1 ANFATVPTKRTTRG
15 NAMTT
20 SKEKNVFYVH
30 YYESDSSGGELPLM
44 RIEAENEDEANL
56 ICLRNLADVYDVDHD
71 DISLEDGFEVNG
83 NSVYLQGIYP
93 ATSEQALVVDAV
105 FNMTSV
111 EPVAEAVTGTAES
124 ACGISLVSDKVW
136 LESWFDLED
145 KFADQMAHV
154 AEDDKSDTRFLLY
167 RDQVIDVRECETS
180 SVPGWDLQFGL
191 SGGTQML
198 FIRLSDDGDHVALG
212 LE

>member
-1 ANFATVPTKRTTRG
+1 
-15 NAMTT
+15 MTT

-44 RIEAENEDEANL
+44 RIEAKNEDEANL

>member
-1 ANFATVPTKRTTRG
+1 
-15 NAMTT
+15 MTT

-136 LESWFDLED
+136 LESWCDLED

>member
-1 ANFATVPTKRTTRG
+1 
-15 NAMTT
+15 MTT

-167 RDQVIDVRECETS
+167 RDQVIDVRECATS

>member
-1 ANFATVPTKRTTRG
+1 
-15 NAMTT
+15 MTT
-20 SKEKNVFYVH
+20 TNGKKIFYVH
-30 YYESDSSGGELPLM
+30 YFEFDSSGGEFPLM
-44 RIEAENEDEANL
+44 RVEAENEDEANL
-56 ICLRNLADVYDVDHD
+56 ICLRNLADVYDVDHG
-71 DISLEDGFEVNG
+71 DISLEEGFEVNG

-93 ATSEQALVVDAV
+93 ATAEQALVVDAV
-105 FNMTSV
+105 FNMAPV
-111 EPVAEAVTGTAES
+111 APVAEAVTGTAES
-124 ACGISLVSDKVW
+124 TSGISLVSDKVW

-145 KFADQMAHV
+145 EFADQMSHV
-154 AEDDKSDTRFLLY
+154 AEDDKSDTRFVLY

-198 FIRLSDDGDHVALG
+198 FIRLSEDGDHVALG

>member
-1 ANFATVPTKRTTRG
+1 
-15 NAMTT
+15 MTT

-56 ICLRNLADVYDVDHD
+56 ICLRNLADVYDFDHD

>member
-1 ANFATVPTKRTTRG
+1 
-15 NAMTT
+15 MTT
-20 SKEKNVFYVH
+20 TNGKKIFYVN
-30 YYESDSSGGELPLM
+30 YFEFDSCGGEFPLM
-44 RIEAENEDEANL
+44 RVEAENEDEANL
-56 ICLRNLADVYDVDHD
+56 ICLRNLADIYDVDHD
-71 DISLEDGFEVNG
+71 DISLEEGFEVNG

-93 ATSEQALVVDAV
+93 ATAEQALVVDAV
-105 FNMTSV
+105 FNMAPV
-111 EPVAEAVTGTAES
+111 APVAEAVTGTAES
-124 ACGISLVSDKVW
+124 TSGISLVSDKVW

-145 KFADQMAHV
+145 EFADQMSHV
-154 AEDDKSDTRFLLY
+154 AEDDKSDTRFVLY

-198 FIRLSDDGDHVALG
+198 FIRLSEDGDHVALG

>member
-1 ANFATVPTKRTTRG
+1 
-15 NAMTT
+15 MTT

-145 KFADQMAHV
+145 EFADQMSHV

>member
-1 ANFATVPTKRTTRG
+1 
-15 NAMTT
+15 MTT

-124 ACGISLVSDKVW
+124 TSGISLVSDKVW

-145 KFADQMAHV
+145 EFADQMSHV

>member
-1 ANFATVPTKRTTRG
+1 
-15 NAMTT
+15 MTT

-145 KFADQMAHV
+145 EFADQMSHV
-154 AEDDKSDTRFLLY
+154 AEDDKSDTRFVLY

>member
-1 ANFATVPTKRTTRG
+1 MN
-15 NAMTT
+15 NT
-20 SKEKNVFYVH
+20 SPSIRFSLH
-30 YYESDSSGGELPLM
+30 AYYESDSSGGELPLM

>member
-1 ANFATVPTKRTTRG
+1 
-15 NAMTT
+15 MTT
-20 SKEKNVFYVH
+20 TNGKKIFYVH
-30 YYESDSSGGELPLM
+30 YFEFDSCGGEFPLM
-44 RIEAENEDEANL
+44 RVEAENEDEAKL
-56 ICLRNLADVYDVDHD
+56 ICLRNLADVYDVDHG
-71 DISLEDGFEVNG
+71 DISLEEGFEVNG

-93 ATSEQALVVDAV
+93 ATAEQALVVDAV
-105 FNMTSV
+105 FNMAPV
-111 EPVAEAVTGTAES
+111 APVAEAVTGTAES
-124 ACGISLVSDKVW
+124 TSGISLVSDKVW

-145 KFADQMAHV
+145 EFADQMSHV
-154 AEDDKSDTRFLLY
+154 AEDDKSDTRFVLY

-198 FIRLSDDGDHVALG
+198 FIRLSEDGDHVALG

>member
-1 ANFATVPTKRTTRG
+1 
-15 NAMTT
+15 MTT

-93 ATSEQALVVDAV
+93 ATAEQALVVDAV

-145 KFADQMAHV
+145 KFANQMAHV

>member
-1 ANFATVPTKRTTRG
+1 
-15 NAMTT
+15 MTT
-20 SKEKNVFYVH
+20 CKEKNVFYVH

>member
-1 ANFATVPTKRTTRG
+1 
-15 NAMTT
+15 MTT

-93 ATSEQALVVDAV
+93 ATAEQALVVDAV

-111 EPVAEAVTGTAES
+111 EPVAEAVTDTAES

-154 AEDDKSDTRFLLY
+154 AEEDKSDTRFVLY
-167 RDQVIDVRECETS
+167 RDQAIDLNECETS
-180 SVPGWDLQFGL
+180 SVPGWNLQYGL

>member
-1 ANFATVPTKRTTRG
+1 
-15 NAMTT
+15 MTT

-111 EPVAEAVTGTAES
+111 EPVAEAVTRTAES

>member
-1 ANFATVPTKRTTRG
+1 
-15 NAMTT
+15 MTT

-93 ATSEQALVVDAV
+93 ATAEQALVVDAV

>member
-1 ANFATVPTKRTTRG
+1 
-15 NAMTT
+15 
-20 SKEKNVFYVH
+20 
-30 YYESDSSGGELPLM
+30 M
-44 RIEAENEDEANL
+44 RVEAENEDEANL
-56 ICLRNLADVYDVDHD
+56 ICLRNLADIYDVDHD
-71 DISLEDGFEVNG
+71 DISLEEGFEVNG

-93 ATSEQALVVDAV
+93 ATAEQALVVDAV
-105 FNMTSV
+105 FNMAPV
-111 EPVAEAVTGTAES
+111 APVAEAVTGTAES
-124 ACGISLVSDKVW
+124 TSGISLVSDKVW

-145 KFADQMAHV
+145 EFADQMSHV
-154 AEDDKSDTRFLLY
+154 AEDDKSDTRFVLY

-198 FIRLSDDGDHVALG
+198 FIRQSEDGDHVALG

>member
-1 ANFATVPTKRTTRG
+1 
-15 NAMTT
+15 MTT

-124 ACGISLVSDKVW
+124 ACGISLVLIRSGWKAGSTSKTNLLIRWPTSLKMTSLIHASCSTV
-136 LESWFDLED
+136 
-145 KFADQMAHV
+145 
-154 AEDDKSDTRFLLY
+154 TRSSMCVNARHLLS
-167 RDQVIDVRECETS
+167 QAGIS
-180 SVPGWDLQFGL
+180 S
-191 SGGTQML
+191 S
-198 FIRLSDDGDHVALG
+198 A
-212 LE
+212 

>member
-1 ANFATVPTKRTTRG
+1 
-15 NAMTT
+15 MTT
-20 SKEKNVFYVH
+20 TNGKKIFYVN
-30 YYESDSSGGELPLM
+30 YFEFDSCGGEFPLM
-44 RIEAENEDEANL
+44 RVEAENEDEANL
-56 ICLRNLADVYDVDHD
+56 ICLRNLADIYDVDHD
-71 DISLEDGFEVNG
+71 DISLEEGFEVNG

-93 ATSEQALVVDAV
+93 ATAEQALVVDAV
-105 FNMTSV
+105 FNMAPV
-111 EPVAEAVTGTAES
+111 APVAEAVTGTAES
-124 ACGISLVSDKVW
+124 TSGISLVSDKVW

-145 KFADQMAHV
+145 EFADQMSHV
-154 AEDDKSDTRFLLY
+154 AEDDKSDTRFVLY

-198 FIRLSDDGDHVALG
+198 FIRQSEDGDHVALG

>member
-1 ANFATVPTKRTTRG
+1 
-15 NAMTT
+15 MTT

-30 YYESDSSGGELPLM
+30 FHESDSSSGELPLM
-44 RIEAENEDEANL
+44 RIEAETEEEASQ
-56 ICLRNLADVYDVDHD
+56 ICIRNLADVYGVDLD
-71 DISLEDGFEVNG
+71 DISAEDGFEVNG
-83 NSVYLQGIYP
+83 NTVYLQGAYP
-93 ATSEQALVVDAV
+93 ASSEQAQIVDAV
-105 FNMTSV
+105 FNLTTI
-111 EPVAEAVTGTAES
+111 EPVAETVTGTTGS
-124 ACGISLVSDKVW
+124 ASGISLVSDKVW

-145 KFADQMAHV
+145 KFANQMAHV
-154 AEDDKSDTRFLLY
+154 AEDDKSDTRFVLY

>member
-1 ANFATVPTKRTTRG
+1 
-15 NAMTT
+15 MTT

-93 ATSEQALVVDAV
+93 ATSEQALEVAEV

>member
-1 ANFATVPTKRTTRG
+1 
-15 NAMTT
+15 MTT

-124 ACGISLVSDKVW
+124 ACGISWSLIRSGWKAG
-136 LESWFDLED
+136 STS
-145 KFADQMAHV
+145 K
-154 AEDDKSDTRFLLY
+154 TNLLI
-167 RDQVIDVRECETS
+167 RWPTSLKMTSLIHASCSTVTVIDVRECETS

>member
-1 ANFATVPTKRTTRG
+1 
-15 NAMTT
+15 MTT

-124 ACGISLVSDKVW
+124 TSGISLVSDKVW

>member
-1 ANFATVPTKRTTRG
+1 
-15 NAMTT
+15 MTT
-20 SKEKNVFYVH
+20 SKEKKVFYVH

-56 ICLRNLADVYDVDHD
+56 ICLRNLADVYGVDLD
-71 DISLEDGFEVNG
+71 DISAEDGFEVNG
-83 NSVYLQGIYP
+83 NTVYLQGVYP
-93 ATSEQALVVDAV
+93 ASSEQAQIVDAV
-105 FNMTSV
+105 FNLTTI
-111 EPVAEAVTGTAES
+111 EPVAETVTGTTGS

-145 KFADQMAHV
+145 KFANQMAHV
-154 AEDDKSDTRFLLY
+154 AEDDKSDTRFVLY

>member
-1 ANFATVPTKRTTRG
+1 MTDPAQKKKNRRPMSPRRKKYWIALGLAGVLGGVIGILVANPTL
-15 NAMTT
+15 NMPAF
-20 SKEKNVFYVH
+20 V
-30 YYESDSSGGELPLM
+30 
-44 RIEAENEDEANL
+44 
-56 ICLRNLADVYDVDHD
+56 
-71 DISLEDGFEVNG
+71 GFEVNG

-136 LESWFDLED
+136 LESWFDLEV

>member
-1 ANFATVPTKRTTRG
+1 
-15 NAMTT
+15 MTT

-180 SVPGWDLQFGL
+180 SV
-191 SGGTQML
+191 
-198 FIRLSDDGDHVALG
+198 RLGSPVR
-212 LE
+212 LERRYADAIHSPF

>member
-1 ANFATVPTKRTTRG
+1 
-15 NAMTT
+15 MTT

-56 ICLRNLADVYDVDHD
+56 ICLRNLEDVYDVDHD

-93 ATSEQALVVDAV
+93 ATSEKALVVDAV

>member
-1 ANFATVPTKRTTRG
+1 
-15 NAMTT
+15 
-20 SKEKNVFYVH
+20 
-30 YYESDSSGGELPLM
+30 M

-180 SVPGWDLQFGL
+180 SVP
-191 SGGTQML
+191 
-198 FIRLSDDGDHVALG
+198 RLGSPVR
-212 LE
+212 LERRYADAIHSPF

>member
-1 ANFATVPTKRTTRG
+1 
-15 NAMTT
+15 MTT
-20 SKEKNVFYVH
+20 TNGKKIFYVH
-30 YYESDSSGGELPLM
+30 YFEFDSCGGEFPLM
-44 RIEAENEDEANL
+44 RVEAENEDEANL
-56 ICLRNLADVYDVDHD
+56 ICLRNLADVYDVDHG
-71 DISLEDGFEVNG
+71 DISLEEGFEVNG

-93 ATSEQALVVDAV
+93 ATAEQALVVDAV
-105 FNMTSV
+105 FNMAPV
-111 EPVAEAVTGTAES
+111 APVAEAVTGTAES
-124 ACGISLVSDKVW
+124 TSGISLVSDKVW

-145 KFADQMAHV
+145 EFADQMSHV

>member
-1 ANFATVPTKRTTRG
+1 
-15 NAMTT
+15 MTT

-124 ACGISLVSDKVW
+124 ACGINLVSDKVW

>member
-1 ANFATVPTKRTTRG
+1 
-15 NAMTT
+15 MTT

-56 ICLRNLADVYDVDHD
+56 ICRRNLADVYDVDHD

>member
-1 ANFATVPTKRTTRG
+1 
-15 NAMTT
+15 MTT

-124 ACGISLVSDKVW
+124 ACGICLVSDKVW

>member
-1 ANFATVPTKRTTRG
+1 
-15 NAMTT
+15 MTT

-71 DISLEDGFEVNG
+71 DISLDDGFEVNG

-93 ATSEQALVVDAV
+93 ATAEQALVVDAV